1 MSLGITIACS
11 VASRNDSR
19 MHKIVFISYV
29 IDNGRVGCIKADGPD
44 VSDLASYTAASP
56 VQPSTSTKQT

>member
-1 MSLGITIACS
+1 MSLGITMACS

-44 VSDLASYTAASP
+44 VSDLASYPTPP
-56 VQPSTSTKQT
+56 VLTQHQTLNQE